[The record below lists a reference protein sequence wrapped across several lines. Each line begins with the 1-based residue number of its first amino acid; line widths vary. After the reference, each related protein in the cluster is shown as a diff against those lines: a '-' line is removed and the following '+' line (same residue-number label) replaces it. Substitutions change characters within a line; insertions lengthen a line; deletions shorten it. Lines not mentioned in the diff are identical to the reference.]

1 MSLRKLPI
9 SDPMLQGKAIQFD
22 KDFGNTQFK
31 ASKDWLEKFC
41 KCNNV
46 AFLCKKWWETDVGIA
61 AVELS
66 KIAKKI
72 FQRL

>member
-22 KDFGNTQFK
+22 KDLGNTQFK

-46 AFLCKKWWETDVGIA
+46 AFLCKKW
-61 AVELS
+61 
-66 KIAKKI
+66 
-72 FQRL
+72 

>member
-1 MSLRKLPI
+1 MILCQRSVYKVGNEEINKLIRKLPI

-22 KDFGNTQFK
+22 KDLGNTQFK

-46 AFLCKKWWETDVGIA
+46 AFLCKKW
-61 AVELS
+61 
-66 KIAKKI
+66 
-72 FQRL
+72 